1 MPSVNPIIEGTGG
14 PAAAP
19 PAAHESGGSVPPTTG
34 SVNSRT
40 GFGFPGL
47 GEFTASE
54 NTSTHVAILVLISL
68 GIIFGLWYGGFSFGV
83 DAGVTK

>member
-19 PAAHESGGSVPPTTG
+19 PSAHESGGSVPPSAG
-34 SVNSRT
+34 STSG
-40 GFGFPGL
+40 GFGFPSL
-47 GEFTASE
+47 GNFGAAE
-54 NTSTHVAILVLISL
+54 NTSTHVAILVLIAL
-68 GIIFGLWYGGFSFGV
+68 TIIFGLWYGGFSFGV